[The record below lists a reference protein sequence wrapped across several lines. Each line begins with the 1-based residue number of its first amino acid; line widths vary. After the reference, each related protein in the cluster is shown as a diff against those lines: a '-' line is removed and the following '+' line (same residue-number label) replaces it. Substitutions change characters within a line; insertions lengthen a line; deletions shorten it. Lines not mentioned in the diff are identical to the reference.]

1 MRATLGLWI
10 ACGLVCL
17 GCGKPA
23 TIGPAAAPSAETA
36 STSAAADGEEAATDT
51 TSASATEGEFAIGP
65 ENTKIGFVGTH
76 VGAEPKPRTG
86 GFEKF
91 SGVAKLDA
99 DGKIASVVV
108 DIAADSLWTQHP
120 PLTAHLNAPDFLDTR
135 EYPTA
140 KFVTTKFEMVP
151 NGPVGEDSV
160 MVTGDLTLHGVTK
173 EITFPAKLAVADG
186 KPTLHAEFT
195 LKRTEFGMDKKLDGV
210 NDEVAMTIVIGE
222 KTEKLPETAP

>member
-1 MRATLGLWI
+1 MRAKLGLWI

-17 GCGKPA
+17 GCGKPVIEGGRA
-23 TIGPAAAPSAETA
+23 TSSSAEPA
-36 STSAAADGEEAATDT
+36 STSAAADGEETTAAT
-51 TSASATEGEFAIGP
+51 TSASATEGELAIGP

-91 SGVAKLDA
+91 SGVVKLDA

-140 KFVTTKFEMVP
+140 KFESTKFED
-151 NGPVGEDSV
+151 GAADGEV
-160 MVTGDLTLHGVTK
+160 TVTGDLTLHGVTK
-173 EITFPAKLAVADG
+173 EITFPAKVAIAHD
-186 KPTLHAEFT
+186 KPTLHAEFP
-195 LKRTEFGMDKKLDGV
+195 LKRAEFGMDKKLDGV
-210 NDEVAMTIVIGE
+210 HDEVAMTIVIGE